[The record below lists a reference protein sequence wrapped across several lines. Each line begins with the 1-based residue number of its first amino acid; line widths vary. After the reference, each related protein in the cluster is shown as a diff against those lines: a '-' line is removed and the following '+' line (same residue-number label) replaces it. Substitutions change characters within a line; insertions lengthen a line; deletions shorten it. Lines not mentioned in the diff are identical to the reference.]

1 MSAWLFLLGN
11 IVFGCLVA
19 KVHKKRFI
27 RTVFPVFILGL
38 GRAGVSALGVWGMT
52 FVFFAQGCRSFA
64 QDRQRFCAKMPT
76 SLRKG
81 KWCCAECVLRSCS
94 GFCRMELSDGLLM
107 LLHPFFVFCLILYF
121 ICILLSCKS

>member
-27 RTVFPVFILGL
+27 RTVFILGL

-52 FVFFAQGCRSFA
+52 FVFFAQGCRSF
-64 QDRQRFCAKMPT
+64 CARP
-76 SLRKG
+76 SAFLRKDAG
-81 KWCCAECVLRSCS
+81 VFAQRQVVLC
-94 GFCRMELSDGLLM
+94 
-107 LLHPFFVFCLILYF
+107 
-121 ICILLSCKS
+121 

>member
-38 GRAGVSALGVWGMT
+38 GRSGVSALGVWGMT
-52 FVFFAQGCRSFA
+52 FVFFAQGCRSFCARPSAFLRKTVSVFA
-64 QDRQRFCAKMPT
+64 QRCRRLCAKASGVVLNVCCCLVPAPVGWSFLMGCLCCFIH
-76 SLRKG
+76 SL
-81 KWCCAECVLRSCS
+81 CFA
-94 GFCRMELSDGLLM
+94 
-107 LLHPFFVFCLILYF
+107 
-121 ICILLSCKS
+121 